1 MAQRQAKID
10 QEADGVSV
18 AGFVRESELPV
29 VTSLNWASD
38 GSYLAVGNE
47 SGSVEIWDT
56 DTAKR
61 IRNMTGHLVS
71 RPPCPSYF

>member
-1 MAQRQAKID
+1 MD
-10 QEADGVSV
+10 GGADGVSV
-18 AGFVRESELPV
+18 VGFVRETDLPV

-71 RPPCPSYF
+71 RPPCSFYV

>member
-1 MAQRQAKID
+1 MIQRRSIL
-10 QEADGVSV
+10 
-18 AGFVRESELPV
+18 RETELPV

-71 RPPCPSYF
+71 RPPCSSYV

>member
-1 MAQRQAKID
+1 MIQRLSILRD
-10 QEADGVSV
+10 T
-18 AGFVRESELPV
+18 ELPV

-71 RPPCPSYF
+71 CPLCSSYV